1 MSTPRKTF
9 YWARANATRQAP
21 TAVTSM
27 MRSLGISSALRV
39 PGRRYAN
46 FRDPYAQS
54 SEDLPSETVWS
65 FSRHLGE

>member
-9 YWARANATRQAP
+9 YWARANAPRQAP
-21 TAVTSM
+21 TAATSM

-46 FRDPYAQS
+46 FYEKALFVKPTWRLLSVA
-54 SEDLPSETVWS
+54 
-65 FSRHLGE
+65 

>member
-9 YWARANATRQAP
+9 YWARANAPRQAP
-21 TAVTSM
+21 TAATSM

-46 FRDPYAQS
+46 FRDPYARGS
-54 SEDLPSETVWS
+54 DNLP
-65 FSRHLGE
+65 SRHLGE